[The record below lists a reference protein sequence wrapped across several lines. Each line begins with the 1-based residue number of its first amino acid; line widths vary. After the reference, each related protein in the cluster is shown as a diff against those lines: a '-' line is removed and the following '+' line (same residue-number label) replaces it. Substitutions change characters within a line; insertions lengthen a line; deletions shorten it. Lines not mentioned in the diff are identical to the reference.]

1 MYSRVTEIAR
11 LIQTTG
17 RTSPHR
23 AFWATRDGQQSLSRY
38 FDRVGAHLPTN
49 VAILEAVLRTACGK
63 REMYERQ
70 AREAACVLLGVLT
83 HPYAAHVPPEEF
95 PAIAE
100 RLCPKVLDV
109 IELDVGRQLA
119 IIAALAHYIG
129 VDRSDWDLDTVIYG
143 TLDEIGGTGFAYPT
157 DFN

>member
-11 LIQTTG
+11 LMQTTG

-23 AFWATRDGQQSLSRY
+23 SFWASRDGQRSLSRY
-38 FDRVGAHLPTN
+38 FDRVGTDMPNN
-49 VAILEAVLRTACGK
+49 VAILEAILRTACGK
-63 REMYERQ
+63 REMYERES
-70 AREAACVLLGVLT
+70 RETACFLLGVLT
-83 HPYAAHVPPEEF
+83 HPYAVNVPPEEF
-95 PAIAE
+95 PAIAG

-129 VDRSDWDLDTVIYG
+129 VDRSDWDLDTVIYR
-143 TLDEIGGTGFAYPT
+143 TLDEIRDTGFA
-157 DFN
+157 